1 MATAIAS
8 PPLWTLADLAE
19 MFGPMPALRIR
30 LTPPPGTATE
40 QDVLEIHLR
49 EDRLYE
55 LVDGVLVEK
64 DMGFYEAR
72 LAVVLIVILETFAD
86 RHNRGIV
93 VGPDGMM
100 RLAPG
105 LIRIPD
111 VSFIS
116 WKRLPRGRT
125 PRKPIPKLAPDLAVE
140 VLSAGNTK
148 KEMDRKLRDYFQ
160 AGVRLVWFADPKK
173 HTVTVYTAPDQET
186 VLTIKDT
193 LDGGAVLPGFSLP
206 LRELFGRADRR
217 RRGKSS

>member
-1 MATAIAS
+1 MATAIAK

-19 MFGPMPALRIR
+19 MFGPMPPHRIR
-30 LTPPPGTATE
+30 FNPPPGTATE

-64 DMGFYEAR
+64 DMGFYESR
-72 LAVVLIVILETFAD
+72 LAAVLITILETFAH
-86 RHNRGIV
+86 RHKRGIV
-93 VGPDGMM
+93 VAPDAMM

-116 WKRLPRGRT
+116 RKRLPRGRT
-125 PRKPIPKLAPDLAVE
+125 PRKPIADLAPDLAVE

-148 KEMDRKLRDYFQ
+148 KEMARKLQDYFQ
-160 AGVRLVWFADPKK
+160 AGVRLVWFVDPEAR
-173 HTVTVYTAPDQET
+173 TATVYTAPDQAT
-186 VLTIKDT
+186 VLGIKDT
-193 LDGGAVLPGFSLP
+193 LDGGAVLPGFSLR
-206 LRELFGRADRR
+206 LRELFDRADLR
-217 RRGKSS
+217 

>member
-1 MATAIAS
+1 MATAIAK

-19 MFGPMPALRIR
+19 MFGPMPPHRIR
-30 LTPPPGTATE
+30 LNPPPGAATE
-40 QDVLEIHLR
+40 QDVQEIHLR
-49 EDRLYE
+49 EDRLCE

-64 DMGFYEAR
+64 DMGFPEAY
-72 LAVVLIVILETFAD
+72 LAAFLIISLGQFARQHD
-86 RHNRGIV
+86 RGIV

-116 WKRLPRGRT
+116 WQRLPRRRI

-148 KEMDRKLRDYFQ
+148 NEMDRKLQDYFR
-160 AGVRLVWFADPKK
+160 AGVRLVWYVDPRTR
-173 HTVTVYTAPDQET
+173 TVTVYTAPGRAT
-186 VLTIKDT
+186 VFTVKDT
-193 LDGGAVLPGFSLP
+193 LDGGAVLSGFSLA
-206 LRELFGRADRR
+206 LRELFGPADRR
-217 RRGKSS
+217 SRRKD